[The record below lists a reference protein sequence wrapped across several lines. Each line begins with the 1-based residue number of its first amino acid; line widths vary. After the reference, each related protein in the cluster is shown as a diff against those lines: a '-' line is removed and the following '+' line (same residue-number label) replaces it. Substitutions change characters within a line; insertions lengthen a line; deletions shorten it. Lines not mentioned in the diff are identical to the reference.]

1 MAPRPIRVG
10 ARFIGTYPQPRT
22 RFRRP
27 WSGCNDVCRLVE
39 LAVAY
44 RHGCCHGRFVF
55 QGGISMRR
63 SMIALLLAACT
74 SAAVAAPTPK
84 DQLLVPP
91 ADAAHFVIVST
102 AGK

>member
-1 MAPRPIRVG
+1 
-10 ARFIGTYPQPRT
+10 
-22 RFRRP
+22 
-27 WSGCNDVCRLVE
+27 
-39 LAVAY
+39 
-44 RHGCCHGRFVF
+44 
-55 QGGISMRR
+55 MRR

-102 AGK
+102 AGKHGDEYMWKTADRRTAFR